1 MEENTTAVDSTAKT
15 TDNNDAKNETSKTNL
30 VNISEEELYTKLDG
44 MLAKRFDGITKSILK
59 DNGMEDAEEIKD
71 FITKYKA
78 RNEENKKATTTE
90 IETLRQE
97 NEQLKKSIFDAS
109 VLSEVN
115 SLAGELGFNKKY
127 IPQIMKLADM
137 SEVNKNGK
145 VNTEKLKTSIEKV
158 LEDCE
163 VFKISEEEPKKIS
176 GFTNIGGNKDTEENT
191 DSLAKIRKAMGLK

>member
-15 TDNNDAKNETSKTNL
+15 TENNDAKDETSKTNL
-30 VNISEEELYTKLDG
+30 VNTSNEEFYAKLDG
-44 MLAKRFDGITKSILK
+44 MLAKRIDGVTKSILK
-59 DNGMEDAEEIKD
+59 DNGMEDAEIKD
-71 FITKYKA
+71 FIAKYKA
-78 RNEENKKATTTE
+78 RNEENKKASATE

-127 IPQIMKLADM
+127 IPQIMKLMDM

-163 VFKISEEEPKKIS
+163 VFKISEEEPKKVN